1 MFINSSSS
9 STSGI
14 LRLDFSIEV
23 RYHINFV
30 QEMQVLHWQNDK
42 ALKTWAFLFI
52 PLIFV
57 HEHKS
62 NSCSSDPVQGNRL
75 IRTMYSKSIC
85 ALRST
90 FLEAGYFSLRFHNTR
105 REVIPSKYQFDMTS
119 SFAMSLSNL

>member
-42 ALKTWAFLFI
+42 ALKT
-52 PLIFV
+52 
-57 HEHKS
+57 
-62 NSCSSDPVQGNRL
+62 
-75 IRTMYSKSIC
+75 
-85 ALRST
+85 
-90 FLEAGYFSLRFHNTR
+90 
-105 REVIPSKYQFDMTS
+105 
-119 SFAMSLSNL
+119 